1 MQMLLRKK
9 RMQGLFDLIKQYIYK
24 NIQYS
29 KKENVLSLV
38 KDHNRNSLEILY
50 IYTDSKFTSY
60 IVCLKSFFVT
70 ENTLE
75 LFFFC
80 QGLLLSSSFLLPAM
94 RFSSLQTSDK
104 DQTPLPNDKPED
116 DKKTTTVN
124 ISNVPCHQLPL
135 SKDFTGLFLKIR
147 TISQK
152 KHLS

>member
-75 LFFFC
+75 LFF
-80 QGLLLSSSFLLPAM
+80 LSRFTSFL
-94 RFSSLQTSDK
+94 
-104 DQTPLPNDKPED
+104 
-116 DKKTTTVN
+116 
-124 ISNVPCHQLPL
+124 
-135 SKDFTGLFLKIR
+135 
-147 TISQK
+147 
-152 KHLS
+152 